1 MVRVQNVYIF
11 TNRTEA
17 DDFYIIYNDKLEFF
31 RGVEMKKP
39 KMIIFDYGHTL
50 LYQPNFNTSNGN
62 RAIYP
67 YINRNPHN
75 ISFEEYDK
83 TITELFAKIKAE
95 RGTIL
100 EIHEHNFLK
109 LAMEYM
115 DISLSVPIEKAEE
128 IIMNGISQGG
138 IMPYADI
145 LLDYLNSKG
154 IRTGVISNNCF
165 SGNALKKLFDR
176 LLPRNKFEF
185 VLASSDY
192 ILKKPNGIMFD
203 IALRKSGLS
212 ADKVWYC
219 GDSIEDDVQGSKNVG
234 MFPVLYEGTTVDDT
248 NPFAHQND
256 NLKVDFEYLHITDW
270 KQLIDVLEQMN

>member
-1 MVRVQNVYIF
+1 
-11 TNRTEA
+11 
-17 DDFYIIYNDKLEFF
+17 
-31 RGVEMKKP
+31 MKKP
-39 KMIIFDYGHTL
+39 EMIIFDYGHTL
-50 LYQPNFNTSNGN
+50 LYQPYFNTSNGN
-62 RAIYP
+62 KAIYP
-67 YINRNPHN
+67 YINRNPRN

-95 RGTIL
+95 RGAIL

-109 LAMEYM
+109 LAIEYM
-115 DISLSVPIEKAEE
+115 DISLSVSIEEAEE
-128 IIMNGISQGG
+128 IIMNGISQGA
-138 IMPYADI
+138 IMPHADI

-165 SGNALKKLFDR
+165 SSNALKKLFNR

-192 ILKKPNGIMFD
+192 IFKKPHNVMFD
-203 IALRKSGLS
+203 IALQKSRLS

-219 GDSIEDDVQGSKNVG
+219 GDSIETDVQGSKNVG
-234 MFPVLYEGTTVDDT
+234 MFPVLYEGITVDDT

-270 KQLIDVLEQMN
+270 NELINVLEQMS